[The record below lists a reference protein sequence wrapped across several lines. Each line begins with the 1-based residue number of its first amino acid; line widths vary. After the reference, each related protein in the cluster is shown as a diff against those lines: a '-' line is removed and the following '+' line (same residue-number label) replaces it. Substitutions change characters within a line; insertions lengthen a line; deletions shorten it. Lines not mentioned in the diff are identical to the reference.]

1 MLDTHAWLWW
11 VSDPEL
17 LSRRARKEIDG
28 ARRIGVSA
36 ISCWE
41 VAMHALRGRIALDR
55 DLDLWIRQALA
66 LERVDCIPVDG
77 RIAVAAARLTE
88 SGFPADPADRILY
101 ATAKGQGASL
111 VTKDAAI
118 RGFDP
123 SLTVW

>member
-1 MLDTHAWLWW
+1 
-11 VSDPEL
+11 
-17 LSRRARKEIDG
+17 
-28 ARRIGVSA
+28 
-36 ISCWE
+36 
-41 VAMHALRGRIALDR
+41 MHALRGRIALDR

-77 RIAVAAARLTE
+77 RIAVAAARLAE

-111 VTKDAAI
+111 VTKDAAL